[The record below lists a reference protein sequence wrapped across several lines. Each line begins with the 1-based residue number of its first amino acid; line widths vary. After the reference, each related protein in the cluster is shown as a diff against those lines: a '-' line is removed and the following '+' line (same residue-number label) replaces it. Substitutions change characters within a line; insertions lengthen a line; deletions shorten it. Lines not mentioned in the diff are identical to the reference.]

1 MTAGG
6 ASGDGLDRLAMAVLQ
21 PGFEGTEPPAWLLR
35 ALADGLGG
43 VVLFARN
50 VTRAAPRT
58 VDRTGDRDDAGAG
71 EAGGAIGGPADAADG
86 TRALVAALRR
96 ERPDVIV
103 AVDEEGGSVTRL
115 EAATGSSWP
124 GNLALGVA
132 DDESLTRRVGRQIGR
147 MVAAA
152 GVTLDYAPVVD
163 VNADPRNPVI
173 GVRSFG
179 SDPEA
184 VGRHGAAWIEG
195 LQSAGVAACAKHFPG
210 HGDTVTDSHLALPA
224 VRASRE
230 VIERR
235 DLPPFRAAIAAGVRA
250 VMCGHLLVPAV
261 GPLPATLSRAVLTGL
276 LREEMGF
283 GGLVVTDAIE
293 MRAVAALHAPGEIAV
308 RALAAGADA
317 ICVGVS
323 SAGGESVYAL
333 RDAITAAVREGRLK
347 EDRLA
352 EAAGR
357 VRDLAAWY
365 DARADARAAAA
376 GDADEGLGL
385 AAATAALRVT
395 AGLTAATPAEG
406 PAVTGPTAP
415 TRPTAARPAIP
426 STPPP
431 PATPAAFPTTPYTPA
446 GVVGPGVLTRA
457 PLVVSMAARPSQA
470 VGRVTP
476 LTLGQALEEILP
488 GTVTAEANDEEA
500 APDLLALLGDTGRP
514 LVIAVH
520 DAVRH
525 AWMRRLLEEALRARP
540 DAVVVETGVP
550 GTPAGRLY
558 LATHGNSTASARAAA
573 RWLAGRPR

>member
-1 MTAGG
+1 MGLSGG
-6 ASGDGLDRLAMAVLQ
+6 ELDRMAMAVLQ
-21 PGFEGTEPPAWLLR
+21 PGFEGTEPPAWLRR
-35 ALADGLGG
+35 ALGEGLGG

-50 VTRAAPRT
+50 VAGL
-58 VDRTGDRDDAGAG
+58 DRTA
-71 EAGGAIGGPADAADG
+71 
-86 TRALVAALRR
+86 ALVAELRR
-96 ERPDVIV
+96 ERPDVVV
-103 AVDEEGGSVTRL
+103 AVDEEGGAVTRL

-132 DDESLTRRVGRQIGR
+132 GDESLTRRVARQIGR

-179 SDPEA
+179 SDPEE

-261 GPLPATLSRAVLTGL
+261 DALPATLSRAVLTGL
-276 LREEMGF
+276 LREELGF
-283 GGLVVTDAIE
+283 DGLVVTDAIE
-293 MRAVAALHAPGEIAV
+293 MRAVAALHEPGEIAV

-323 SAGGESVYAL
+323 SARGESVYAL
-333 RDAITAAVREGRLK
+333 RDAIAGAVREGRLA
-347 EDRLA
+347 EERLA

-365 DARADARAAAA
+365 DARAEARAAVAR
-376 GDADEGLGL
+376 DADEGLGL
-385 AAATAALRVT
+385 AAATAALR
-395 AGLTAATPAEG
+395 ATPAEQ
-406 PAVTGPTAP
+406 AAAP
-415 TRPTAARPAIP
+415 
-426 STPPP
+426 
-431 PATPAAFPTTPYTPA
+431 
-446 GVVGPGVLTRA
+446 LTKA
-457 PLVVSMAARPSQA
+457 PLVVHLAARPSQA
-470 VGRVTP
+470 VGRATP
-476 LTLGQALEEILP
+476 LKLGQAIEEILP
-488 GTVTAEANDEEA
+488 GTVTAEVDDDGHL
-500 APDLLALLGDTGRP
+500 PDLSEAGRP

-525 AWMRRLLEEALRARP
+525 AWMRRLLDEALRARP

-550 GTPAGRLY
+550 GPPAGRLY
-558 LATHGNSTASARAAA
+558 LTTHGNSTASARAAA
-573 RWLAGRPR
+573 RWLTGGV

>member
-1 MTAGG
+1 MGLSGG
-6 ASGDGLDRLAMAVLQ
+6 ELDRMAMAVLQ
-21 PGFEGTEPPAWLLR
+21 PGFEGTEPPDWLRR
-35 ALADGLGG
+35 ALGEGLGG

-50 VTRAAPRT
+50 IARGIARDVAPNNARGSAA
-58 VDRTGDRDDAGAG
+58 
-71 EAGGAIGGPADAADG
+71 
-86 TRALVAALRR
+86 ALVADLRR
-96 ERPDVIV
+96 ERPDVVV
-103 AVDEEGGSVTRL
+103 AVDEEGGAVTRL

-132 DDESLTRRVGRQIGR
+132 GDELLTRRVARQIGR

-152 GVTLDYAPVVD
+152 GITLDYAPVVD

-179 SDPEA
+179 SDPEE

-261 GPLPATLSRAVLTGL
+261 DALPATLSRAVLTGL
-276 LREEMGF
+276 LREELGF
-283 GGLVVTDAIE
+283 DGLVVTDAIE
-293 MRAVAALHAPGEIAV
+293 MRAVSALHEPGEIAV

-323 SAGGESVYAL
+323 SARGESVYAL
-333 RDAITAAVREGRLK
+333 RDAITGAVRDGRLTD
-347 EDRLA
+347 ERLA

-365 DARADARAAAA
+365 DARAEARAAVAR
-376 GDADEGLGL
+376 DADEGLGL
-385 AAATAALRVT
+385 AAATAALR
-395 AGLTAATPAEG
+395 ATPAEQ
-406 PAVTGPTAP
+406 AAAP
-415 TRPTAARPAIP
+415 
-426 STPPP
+426 
-431 PATPAAFPTTPYTPA
+431 
-446 GVVGPGVLTRA
+446 LTKA
-457 PLVVSMAARPSQA
+457 PLVVHLAARPSQA
-470 VGRVTP
+470 VGRATP
-476 LTLGQALEEILP
+476 LKVGQAIEEILP
-488 GTVTAEANDEEA
+488 GTATAEVDGDGHL
-500 APDLLALLGDTGRP
+500 PDLSEAGRP
-514 LVIAVH
+514 LVIVVH

-540 DAVVVETGVP
+540 DAVVVETGMP
-550 GTPAGRLY
+550 GQPAGRLY
-558 LATHGNSTASARAAA
+558 LTTHGNSTASARAAA
-573 RWLAGRPR
+573 RRLTGGV

>member
-1 MTAGG
+1 MSEGELG
-6 ASGDGLDRLAMAVLQ
+6 RMAMAVLQ
-21 PGFEGTEPPAWLLR
+21 PGFEGTEPPAWLRR

-43 VVLFARN
+43 VILFARN
-50 VTRAAPRT
+50 VAGLEGTAAL
-58 VDRTGDRDDAGAG
+58 
-71 EAGGAIGGPADAADG
+71 AAK
-86 TRALVAALRR
+86 LRR
-96 ERPDVIV
+96 ERPDVVV

-115 EAATGSSWP
+115 EAAGGSSWP
-124 GNLALGVA
+124 GNMALGVA
-132 DDESLTRRVGRQIGR
+132 GDEELTRRVARQIGR

-179 SDPEA
+179 SDPEE

-261 GPLPATLSRAVLTGL
+261 DALPATLSRAVLTGL

-283 GGLVVTDAIE
+283 EGLVVTDAIE
-293 MRAVAALHAPGEIAV
+293 MRAVAALHPPGEIAV

-323 SAGGESVYAL
+323 SARGESVYAL
-333 RDAITAAVREGRLK
+333 RDAIIGAVREGRLA
-347 EDRLA
+347 EERLA

-365 DARADARAAAA
+365 DAQAEARKAVAR
-376 GDADEGLGL
+376 DADEGLGL
-385 AAATAALRVT
+385 AAAMAALR
-395 AGLTAATPAEG
+395 ATPAE
-406 PAVTGPTAP
+406 
-415 TRPTAARPAIP
+415 
-426 STPPP
+426 PPEP
-431 PATPAAFPTTPYTPA
+431 
-446 GVVGPGVLTRA
+446 LTRA
-457 PLVVSMAARPSQA
+457 PLVVHLAARPSQA
-470 VGRVTP
+470 VGRATP
-476 LTLGQALEEILP
+476 LTLGEALGELLP
-488 GTVTAEANDEEA
+488 GTVTAQMHDDGRL
-500 APDLLALLGDTGRP
+500 PDLRDTGRP

-540 DAVVVETGVP
+540 DAIVVETGVP
-550 GTPAGRLY
+550 GPPAGRVY
-558 LATHGNSTASARAAA
+558 LATHGASTASARAAA
-573 RWLAGRPR
+573 RWLAGGV

>member
-1 MTAGG
+1 MIGG
-6 ASGDGLDRLAMAVLQ
+6 ELDRMAMAVLQ
-21 PGFEGTEPPAWLLR
+21 PGFEGTEPPAWLRR
-35 ALADGLGG
+35 ALAEGLGG
-43 VVLFARN
+43 VILFARN
-50 VTRAAPRT
+50 VARDVTRNAAP
-58 VDRTGDRDDAGAG
+58 DAPDAV
-71 EAGGAIGGPADAADG
+71 GGTA
-86 TRALVAALRR
+86 ALVAELRR
-96 ERPDVIV
+96 ERPDVVV
-103 AVDEEGGSVTRL
+103 AVDEEGGAVTRL

-124 GNLALGVA
+124 GNMALGVA
-132 DDESLTRRVGRQIGR
+132 GDESLTRRVARQIGR

-152 GVTLDYAPVVD
+152 GITLDYAPVVD

-179 SDPEA
+179 SDPEE
-184 VGRHGAAWIEG
+184 VGRHGVAWIEG

-261 GPLPATLSRAVLTGL
+261 DELPATLSRAVLTGL
-276 LREEMGF
+276 LREELGF
-283 GGLVVTDAIE
+283 DGLAVTDAIE
-293 MRAVAALHAPGEIAV
+293 MRAVAALHEPGEIAV

-323 SAGGESVYAL
+323 SARGESVYAL
-333 RDAITAAVREGRLK
+333 RDAITRAVREGRLA
-347 EDRLA
+347 EERLA

-365 DARADARAAAA
+365 DAQAEARAAAA
-376 GDADEGLGL
+376 RDADEGLGL
-385 AAATAALRVT
+385 AAATAALR
-395 AGLTAATPAEG
+395 ATPAEQ
-406 PAVTGPTAP
+406 TAP
-415 TRPTAARPAIP
+415 P
-426 STPPP
+426 
-431 PATPAAFPTTPYTPA
+431 
-446 GVVGPGVLTRA
+446 LTKA
-457 PLVVSMAARPSQA
+457 PLVVHLTARPSQA
-470 VGRVTP
+470 VGRATP
-476 LTLGQALEEILP
+476 LKLGQAIEEILP
-488 GTVTAEANDEEA
+488 GTVTAEVHDDGRL
-500 APDLLALLGDTGRP
+500 PDLSERARP

-525 AWMRRLLEEALRARP
+525 AWMRRLLDDALRARP

-550 GTPAGRLY
+550 GPPAGRLY

-573 RWLAGRPR
+573 RRLTGAV

>member
-1 MTAGG
+1 MTAGR
-6 ASGDGLDRLAMAVLQ
+6 ARGDGLDRLAMAVLQ
-21 PGFEGTEPPAWLLR
+21 PGFDGTEPPDWLLR

-50 VTRAAPRT
+50 VTSAAPRT
-58 VDRTGDRDDAGAG
+58 ADRSGDRDGTGAAGGPSPGPGPVDGAVGGAG
-71 EAGGAIGGPADAADG
+71 DG
-86 TRALVAALRR
+86 TSALVAALRR
-96 ERPDVIV
+96 ERPDVVV

-224 VRASRE
+224 VRAARE

-261 GPLPATLSRAVLTGL
+261 DALPATLSRAVLTGL

-293 MRAVAALHAPGEIAV
+293 MRAVAALHDPGEIAV

-323 SAGGESVYAL
+323 SARGESVYAL

-365 DARADARAAAA
+365 DARAGDRAAAA

-395 AGLTAATPAEG
+395 PG
-406 PAVTGPTAP
+406 PTGPTG
-415 TRPTAARPAIP
+415 P
-426 STPPP
+426 SATG
-431 PATPAAFPTTPYTPA
+431 PATPAAPA
-446 GVVGPGVLTRA
+446 EGAARATGATEEAVGPGVLTRA
-457 PLVVSMAARPSQA
+457 PLVVSMTARPSQA

-476 LTLGQALEEILP
+476 LTLGQALAEILP
-488 GTVTAEANDEEA
+488 GTTTAEVNDEDDV
-500 APDLLALLGDTGRP
+500 PGLLATLGDTGRP

-573 RWLAGRPR
+573 RWLAGRSQ

>member
-50 VTRAAPRT
+50 VTR
-58 VDRTGDRDDAGAG
+58 
-71 EAGGAIGGPADAADG
+71 AADG

-323 SAGGESVYAL
+323 SAEGESVYAL

-385 AAATAALRVT
+385 AAAAAALRVT
-395 AGLTAATPAEG
+395 TAPTTATPAEG
-406 PAVTGPTAP
+406 PVVTELPAP

-431 PATPAAFPTTPYTPA
+431 SATPAAFPTTPYTPA
-446 GVVGPGVLTRA
+446 GPVGTGVLARA
-457 PLVVSMAARPSQA
+457 PLVVSMTARPSQA

-500 APDLLALLGDTGRP
+500 APGLLALLGDTGRP